1 MKKKLGLQSE
11 LKSKTEKKLNKFTQE
26 IKIILENGQL
36 RDIYDL
42 SMKYMSDYQLT

>member
-1 MKKKLGLQSE
+1 M
-11 LKSKTEKKLNKFTQE
+11 QE
-26 IKIILENGQL
+26 IKVILENGEL